1 MQNIKINMT
10 SKKAFNHKSRQTV
23 PSQSHCNFSEKKQT
37 FPCCL
42 KLCIKMH
49 TEKVNVRTCRGLAW
63 QKKRLETGWDG
74 DKWSDLRQIE
84 KDKAQKQKSV
94 GAYNSHLFKNIFGH
108 IHIKRWSKQ
117 HTENPFSH
125 LYVWMTRWE
134 EEVYESAANANSNP
148 FFLFK
153 KCDVLL
159 TCPSCTYFPP
169 CDTWGRLKRA
179 LFSDIYSIIL

>member
-23 PSQSHCNFSEKKQT
+23 PSQSHCNFNEKKQT
-37 FPCCL
+37 FPCCP

-94 GAYNSHLFKNIFGH
+94 GAYNSHLFKNILVTFTSNGEVNSTRKIHFH
-108 IHIKRWSKQ
+108 IFMFEWPDGKRKCMEVLQMPIQTPSFYLKNVMYCWLVQ
-117 HTENPFSH
+117 VVLTSH
-125 LYVWMTRWE
+125 HVTLGV
-134 EEVYESAANANSNP
+134 
-148 FFLFK
+148 
-153 KCDVLL
+153 D
-159 TCPSCTYFPP
+159 
-169 CDTWGRLKRA
+169 
-179 LFSDIYSIIL
+179 